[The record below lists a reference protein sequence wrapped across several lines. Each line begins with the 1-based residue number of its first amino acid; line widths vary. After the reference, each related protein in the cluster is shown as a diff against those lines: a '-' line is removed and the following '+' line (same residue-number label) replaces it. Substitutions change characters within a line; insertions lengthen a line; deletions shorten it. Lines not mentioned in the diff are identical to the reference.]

1 MMMTLGTFVF
11 SLPTLA
17 YQQLQRQMAW
27 RHASS
32 ERITARPAN
41 QFLGQG
47 EETIELSG
55 LVAPELTGQTASLDQ
70 LREMADT
77 GDPMP
82 LVEGT
87 GTVFGSYVILAVN
100 ATHTLFFADGAA
112 RRIEFTLSLR
122 RVDAPVQP
130 PPRTDTAEASA

>member
-17 YQQLQRQMAW
+17 YQQFQRQMAW

-41 QFLGQG
+41 QFLGPG
-47 EETIELSG
+47 DESI
-55 LVAPELTGQTASLDQ
+55 ELTGLVSPEITGTQASLDV
-70 LREMADT
+70 LREMADD
-77 GDPMP
+77 GEPVP

-87 GTVFGSYVILAVN
+87 GKVYGAYVILAVN
-100 ATHTLFFADGAA
+100 TTATLFFSDGAA

-122 RVDAPVQP
+122 RVDAPVQA
-130 PPRTDTAEASA
+130 RA